1 MRSLSLPSN
10 LRNWLIKRL
19 RRKKRLPREPRPSFR
34 NFQKTFSFIS
44 LNWRWRMVEKLKRLL
59 GEPKHII
66 PAANGKTLV
75 WCRKKKTRKET
86 IILIGYEEE
95 K

>member
-1 MRSLSLPSN
+1 M
-10 LRNWLIKRL
+10 I
-19 RRKKRLPREPRPSFR
+19 
-34 NFQKTFSFIS
+34 
-44 LNWRWRMVEKLKRLL
+44 EKLKKLL
-59 GEPKHII
+59 GEPKRII

-86 IILIGYEEE
+86 IILIVYEEE